1 MKVCT
6 FSGHRPQKFPWKF
19 DESDKRCVELK
30 NQLHMANELKLE
42 IAKPFDSYNDNLRGE
57 YQRRQQYILQNAAKI
72 TAVDTRE
79 NWKKAYMLRNQYM
92 INQSGRLI
100 VAMDSMQTRSGA
112 AQTLRMAEKA
122 GLEIVRLNW
131 AEDVIMP
138 IAGGQD

>member
-1 MKVCT
+1 
-6 FSGHRPQKFPWKF
+6 
-19 DESDKRCVELK
+19 
-30 NQLHMANELKLE
+30 
-42 IAKPFDSYNDNLRGE
+42 
-57 YQRRQQYILQNAAKI
+57 
-72 TAVDTRE
+72 
-79 NWKKAYMLRNQYM
+79 M